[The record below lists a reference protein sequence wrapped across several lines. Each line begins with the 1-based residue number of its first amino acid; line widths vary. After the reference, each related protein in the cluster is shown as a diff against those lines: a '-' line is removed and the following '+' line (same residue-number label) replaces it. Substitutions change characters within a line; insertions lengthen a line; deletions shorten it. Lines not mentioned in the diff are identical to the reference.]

1 MPRSGVKNVY
11 AHTNG
16 GYYAAVSVDGV
27 LKQCSVRR
35 TIEEAAADVP
45 ALLEEQRLAKIAR
58 RKRRADDE
66 AEEREQHADEL
77 EANMEMSGDS
87 QAKDGLSRQ
96 FLKLALQGKE
106 CVAVDGVEYSHD
118 VHVCRRMDDLGFD
131 PELDVEFD
139 DDVPTLVI
147 ELKSTSSLYQSNG
160 SMDNPRLRFTGIDYA
175 DKRAALVVMLYIPKD
190 VEEATQESL
199 TRVRFW
205 YKHAFGWSPKY
216 GKFKP
221 TLHGGNDAS
230 NRPVPGHL
238 LGEKIAN
245 EVKRIGGL
253 FGLIRYGDRS
263 RYFKSD
269 LHRIG
274 QRAIDAFEAQV
285 LLPLGARFIPPESGL
300 EGDAVDR
307 RIAFSSGDIKAA
319 QVKHVSNAEGQA
331 GFSANLKR
339 HRGSYKD
346 GDGNRVEKK
355 RPYHVDDGVE
365 LFIFVLLDDDG
376 NVAEY
381 WCATQEDMLGADP
394 SERLITDADGVR
406 GVLGTYVH
414 PLVEDKERLGDTVE
428 NNSSQDTG
436 AIRTRAWVRSLG
448 PIEDAAAAK
457 ERKANLDTA
466 RRALRLS
473 AKAERAS
480 VAAAAAAAA
489 AEKAAAAAA
498 AAGQSTVNNHN
509 TFNVTVNNHYA
520 TLDSES
526 NKRLRLSG
534 DIRGFFGRK

>member
-1 MPRSGVKNVY
+1 MPKSGVKNVY
-11 AHTNG
+11 AHQSG
-16 GYYAAVSVDGV
+16 GFFAQVRVDGV
-27 LKQCSVRR
+27 QKRCSVRR

-58 RKRRADDE
+58 KQRRADDE

-77 EANMEMSGDS
+77 EANMERSGDNC
-87 QAKDGLSRQ
+87 AKDGLSRQ
-96 FLKLALQGKE
+96 FLKLALQDTD
-106 CVAVDGVEYSHD
+106 CIAVDGVEYSHD
-118 VHVCRRMDDLGFD
+118 VHVCRLMDDLGFD

-147 ELKSTSSLYQSNG
+147 ELKSTSCLQKHNG
-160 SMDNPRLRFTGIDYA
+160 SMDNPKLEFQGIDYA

-199 TRVRFW
+199 TRVKFW

-216 GKFKP
+216 GKFQP
-221 TLHGGNDAS
+221 ALYGGNDAS
-230 NRPVPGHL
+230 SRPIPGHL
-238 LGEKIAN
+238 LGEKIAK

-269 LHRIG
+269 DHRVG

-285 LLPLGARFIPPESGL
+285 LLPQGARFIPPESGL
-300 EGDAVDR
+300 EGDAIDR
-307 RIAFSSGDIKAA
+307 RIAFSSGDTKAT
-319 QVKHVSNAEGQA
+319 QVKHVYKTEDCA
-331 GFSANLKR
+331 GFFANLKR

-346 GDGNRVEKK
+346 GDGNLVCKY
-355 RPYHVDDGVE
+355 RPYHVNDGVE
-365 LFIFVLLDDDG
+365 LFIFVLLDGDG
-376 NVAEY
+376 GVAEY
-381 WCATQEDMLGADP
+381 WCATQDDMLGTDQ

-406 GVLGTYVH
+406 GVRSMRVH
-414 PLVEDKERLGDTVE
+414 PLLEDKERLGDIVE
-428 NNSSQDTG
+428 NGGQDTT
-436 AIRTRAWVRSLG
+436 AVRTRAWLKTLG

-457 ERKANLDTA
+457 ERKANLDAA

-473 AKAERAS
+473 AKAERTS
-480 VAAAAAAAA
+480 VAAAAATAA

-498 AAGQSTVNNHN
+498 AAGPSTVNNHN